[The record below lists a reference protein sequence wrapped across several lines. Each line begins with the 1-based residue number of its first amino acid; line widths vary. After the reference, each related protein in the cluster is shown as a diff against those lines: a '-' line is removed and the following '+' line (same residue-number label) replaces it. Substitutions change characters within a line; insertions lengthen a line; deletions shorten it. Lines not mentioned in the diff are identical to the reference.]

1 MPLPDDGRD
10 VALVRNP
17 RNGRFDL
24 DWDGPNPVFDDTE
37 AHTALSLVLEWH
49 GQWWA
54 DTTGKRGSRLNTIRN
69 DRRTTQSELVA
80 SLQEALAP
88 AVADGRL
95 RELVVT
101 AERVAPGHYAFD
113 IRWKTHTGR
122 PASVRSPSLPY

>member
-1 MPLPDDGRD
+1 MPLAEEGRD

-24 DWDGPNPVFDDTE
+24 DWEEPNPVFDDSE
-37 AHTALSLVLEWH
+37 QHTVLSLVLEWQ

-69 DRRTTQSELVA
+69 DRRTTQSELLA

-101 AERVAPGHYAFD
+101 AERIAAGHYAFE
-113 IRWKTHTGR
+113 IRWKTPAGR
-122 PASVRSPSLPY
+122 PASIRTPPLPC